1 METKISFVLN
11 GKQVSLVTDPMRRLL
26 DVLRDDF
33 GLTGTK
39 EGCGEG
45 ECGACSVLKDGL
57 LVTSCLVPV
66 GAADGSD
73 IFTIEGLSAT
83 KRGKCLADAF
93 ADGGAVQCGFCIPG
107 MMMAADFLLMGN
119 PHPSEEEIR
128 IGISGNLCRCTGYDL
143 IVASIKLASER
154 GNGLW

>member
-1 METKISFVLN
+1 
-11 GKQVSLVTDPMRRLL
+11 
-26 DVLRDDF
+26 
-33 GLTGTK
+33 
-39 EGCGEG
+39 
-45 ECGACSVLKDGL
+45 
-57 LVTSCLVPV
+57 
-66 GAADGSD
+66 
-73 IFTIEGLSAT
+73 
-83 KRGKCLADAF
+83 
-93 ADGGAVQCGFCIPG
+93 